1 MWLDTA
7 ALKSQLVSRL
17 GRAETLKYGGAPCL
31 REIRPPSMSEDS
43 RHCQLTIQSDNENS
57 RAGDDAGGSQGR
69 EQYNGGEAGHTQE
82 VLKLEDHWATLL
94 MGCRKWSLRCRVV
107 ALVDKR

>member
-1 MWLDTA
+1 MLERDKA
-7 ALKSQLVSRL
+7 ALDVRGQQALP
-17 GRAETLKYGGAPCL
+17 A
-31 REIRPPSMSEDS
+31 DN
-43 RHCQLTIQSDNENS
+43 QSDNESS

>member
-7 ALKSQLVSRL
+7 ALKSRLVSRL

-43 RHCQLTIQSDNENS
+43 RHSQLTIQSDNENS

-82 VLKLEDHWATLL
+82 VLKLEDHWAT
-94 MGCRKWSLRCRVV
+94 
-107 ALVDKR
+107 

>member
-1 MWLDTA
+1 M
-7 ALKSQLVSRL
+7 SRL
-17 GRAETLKYGGAPCL
+17 GRAETLKYGAPCL

-43 RHCQLTIQSDNENS
+43 RQSDSENS

-82 VLKLEDHWATLL
+82 VLKLEDHWDTLL